1 MSMTENPVHP
11 GEVLNALFLAPPEM
25 SAGALAGRLDVPRT
39 RIERL
44 AKGETALSADTA
56 PRPSAFLATPLSSG

>member
-25 SAGALAGRLDVPRT
+25 SAGALAGRL
-39 RIERL
+39 
-44 AKGETALSADTA
+44 SADTA